1 MQRGRPQPA
10 GSRRTHP
17 EKGRSPSAGE
27 GQPGSGSCC
36 RRVTTAPAFPH
47 PGPTRRRL
55 ASLARASRKR
65 TRGGGNREGRA
76 EQALPRSRPTR
87 PRLSGRAQARCPR
100 RPLPP
105 PPPRRRADAAA
116 PAQRVPTRRAAGKGG
131 GGVVRS
137 AALAAAG
144 MSRAEVRRG
153 AAGRYGGWR
162 RPRPRPVLSGPREC
176 GAARPGAAG
185 GSGRS
190 RRVWAGGAGGS
201 GRPQLAA
208 AALRLLSPGLGPS
221 PVAGERRG
229 RERGRPD
236 AVAAGGRAGG
246 GRGAPLGAVLP
257 PGPARVAAPSL
268 PALWVPGAGGG
279 GCRFLALSQG
289 FGRAAGSR
297 ESGGNPGAVRSRS
310 VPVSPGEHG

>member
-1 MQRGRPQPA
+1 M
-10 GSRRTHP
+10 
-17 EKGRSPSAGE
+17 
-27 GQPGSGSCC
+27 
-36 RRVTTAPAFPH
+36 
-47 PGPTRRRL
+47 
-55 ASLARASRKR
+55 
-65 TRGGGNREGRA
+65 
-76 EQALPRSRPTR
+76 
-87 PRLSGRAQARCPR
+87 
-100 RPLPP
+100 
-105 PPPRRRADAAA
+105 
-116 PAQRVPTRRAAGKGG
+116 
-131 GGVVRS
+131 RS

>member
-1 MQRGRPQPA
+1 METHPCIEILTNGLFEEVRSFCKFLISAAVAGVQRGRPQPA

-131 GGVVRS
+131 GG
-137 AALAAAG
+137 LC
-144 MSRAEVRRG
+144 G
-153 AAGRYGGWR
+153 ARPWR
-162 RPRPRPVLSGPREC
+162 RPG
-176 GAARPGAAG
+176 
-185 GSGRS
+185 
-190 RRVWAGGAGGS
+190 
-201 GRPQLAA
+201 
-208 AALRLLSPGLGPS
+208 
-221 PVAGERRG
+221 
-229 RERGRPD
+229 
-236 AVAAGGRAGG
+236 
-246 GRGAPLGAVLP
+246 
-257 PGPARVAAPSL
+257 
-268 PALWVPGAGGG
+268 
-279 GCRFLALSQG
+279 
-289 FGRAAGSR
+289 
-297 ESGGNPGAVRSRS
+297 
-310 VPVSPGEHG
+310 

>member
-87 PRLSGRAQARCPR
+87 PRLPGRAQARCPR

-105 PPPRRRADAAA
+105 PRPVAGLTRRR
-116 PAQRVPTRRAAGKGG
+116 RRSAFRPGVRRGRGG